1 MLFDRDFLKHHRAG
15 VMGGVMGGVR
25 SGVRGG
31 VANTT
36 WLVLGEKRT
45 P

>member
-1 MLFDRDFLKHHRAG
+1 MLFDRDFFKHHRAG
-15 VMGGVMGGVR
+15 VRG
-25 SGVRGG
+25 GVRGG
-31 VANTT
+31 VANTM